1 MEPTTVTCGSACTV
15 TLVVSPASAT
25 PEMYEAANTV
35 FAALLAALVLV
46 WGAKR
51 VLRLFQK
58 PTDA

>member
-1 MEPTTVTCGSACTV
+1 MEPTVVTCGTACTV
-15 TLVVSPASAT
+15 TLVVTPGGAT
-25 PEMYEAANTV
+25 PEMYEAANIT
-35 FAALLAALVLV
+35 FGALLAALCLV